1 VVGNRTQV
9 DSGVRKMGG
18 YASVAAHAI
27 IMIAR
32 SAGKTG

>member
-1 VVGNRTQV
+1 MAGNRTQV

-18 YASVAAHAI
+18 YAFVAAHAS

-32 SAGKTG
+32 SVGKTG